1 MMGCNKYR
9 VKSDWMKDML
19 NWDLFTHPN
28 AEAFAENSSYE
39 EKVNLSKEWK
49 DFMDKKDI
57 FISFYEW
64 NIQRTFYI
72 PRSSSRKVLKP
83 ITARPTSYSIQ
94 TLSIPDLGKEIGKL
108 KKFIKEQESNI
119 EQKEEQVVQIQHQK
133 FHILID
139 LKIQGRPFH
148 LKTLLDT

>member
-1 MMGCNKYR
+1 MMGCNKYG

-28 AEAFAENSSYE
+28 AEAFAENNSYE

-49 DFMDKKDI
+49 DFMDKKDM

-64 NIQRTFYI
+64 KIQRTFSI
-72 PRSSSRKVLKP
+72 PRNCSKKALKP
-83 ITARPTSYSIQ
+83 HTTRLTCCSVQ

-108 KKFIKEQESNI
+108 KKFIKE
-119 EQKEEQVVQIQHQK
+119 
-133 FHILID
+133 
-139 LKIQGRPFH
+139 
-148 LKTLLDT
+148 